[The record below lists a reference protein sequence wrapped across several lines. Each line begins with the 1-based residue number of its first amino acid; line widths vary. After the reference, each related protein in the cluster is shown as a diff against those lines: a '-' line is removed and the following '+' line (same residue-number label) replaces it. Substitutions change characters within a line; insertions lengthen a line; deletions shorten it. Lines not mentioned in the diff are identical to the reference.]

1 MTGHVMRGR
10 HYSSNMGQLVERVV
24 SSAQLIRARA
34 ELEPF
39 PWRGSL
45 WTKVA
50 FGLTCRLESPINTLS
65 LFQDS
70 HPES

>member
-10 HYSSNMGQLVERVV
+10 RYSSNMGQLVERVV
-24 SSAQLIRARA
+24 SSAQPIRARA
-34 ELEPF
+34 ELDPF

-45 WTKVA
+45 WTEVA
-50 FGLTCRLESPINTLS
+50 FGLPCRLESPINTLS
-65 LFQDS
+65 LFQNS